1 MDAQDL
7 IFRASDDLQA
17 KTALLS
23 DQIWDAAEVAFT
35 EEKSCGYL
43 MEYLASEGFEI
54 VSGIA
59 GIPTA
64 FTATLAA
71 VVPISDCWQSMMPS
85 AAFPRRPALPNKN
98 PFPQAATGMAADII
112 CWAQAAPM
120 QAF

>member
-43 MEYLASEGFEI
+43 MEYPASR
-54 VSGIA
+54 VSRQ
-59 GIPTA
+59 PSPQ
-64 FTATLAA
+64 LSAA

-98 PFPQAATGMAADII
+98 PFPQAETGMAADII